1 MEEKFQKENNNVIK
15 LNEDIG
21 KQNKKQKVN

>member
-1 MEEKFQKENNNVIK
+1 MEEQFQKENNNVIK